1 MSLGKGR
8 GQKRD
13 YNGKLIGQSNDI
25 PDLATT
31 IRLHASYSNPE
42 IINYPNPPNIE
53 EITPN
58 HFFALVITNGRLFF
72 WQNEM

>member
-1 MSLGKGR
+1 MIMANLMSLGKGR

-31 IRLHASYSNPE
+31 IHLHASYSNPE

-58 HFFALVITNGRLFF
+58 HFLH
-72 WQNEM
+72 